1 LLQSHAVHLASFS
14 SICYFHQWVRPFMRD
29 FQSRY
34 LQYKRLID
42 RRFKSLADEDNR
54 RPRSLMVPLK
64 YVLSGGGKRLRPVLL
79 LLAYEAVS
87 SKPKGLRMS
96 DGVLN
101 AALAVEALHN
111 FTLVHDDIMDDAP
124 SRRGRATVHSK
135 WDENTAILV
144 GDELVAL
151 AYRTLL
157 RTRSPRIGQV
167 LKIFTDGLLE
177 VCEGQGL
184 DKEFEQRRDVTLA
197 EYLKMIEMKTGRMV
211 SVGLEIG
218 ALLGGG
224 NTFEVDA
231 LRRFGYH
238 VGRAFQI
245 QDDLLDVIGDE
256 RFGKKIG
263 GDIVEGKK
271 TFLLLQAYRMAKRE
285 DRDILERVISGRG
298 VTRKE
303 VGTVKRIYEK
313 HGAVECAKKEVRKHV
328 IEAQRALESL
338 QPSSARDMLHWLAG
352 MLQDRSS

>member
-1 LLQSHAVHLASFS
+1 
-14 SICYFHQWVRPFMRD
+14 
-29 FQSRY
+29 
-34 LQYKRLID
+34 
-42 RRFKSLADEDNR
+42 
-54 RPRSLMVPLK
+54 MVPLK
-64 YVLSGGGKRLRPVLL
+64 YVLSAGGKRLRPVLL
-79 LLAYEAVS
+79 LLAYEAVLGRRT
-87 SKPKGLRMS
+87 GLR
-96 DGVLN
+96 VPNRALN

-157 RTRSPRIGQV
+157 KTKSPQIGQV
-167 LKIFTDGLLE
+167 LEIFTDGLLE

-211 SVGLEIG
+211 SVTLEIG

-224 NTFEVDA
+224 NRFEVDA
-231 LRRFGYH
+231 LRKFGYH

-245 QDDLLDVIGDE
+245 QDDLLDVIGDK

-271 TFLLLQAYRMAKRE
+271 TFLLLQALRMAKQK
-285 DRDILERVISGRG
+285 DRSILERVMSGRG
-298 VTRKE
+298 VASKE

-313 HGAVECAKKEVRKHV
+313 YGAVECAKKEVRGHV
-328 IEAQRALESL
+328 VEAQSALESL

>member
-1 LLQSHAVHLASFS
+1 
-14 SICYFHQWVRPFMRD
+14 MRD

-42 RRFKSLADEDNR
+42 RRFQSLADEDDR
-54 RPRSLMVPLK
+54 RPRSLVVPLK
-64 YVLSGGGKRLRPVLL
+64 YVLSSGGKRLRPVLL
-79 LLAYEAVS
+79 LLAHEAVS
-87 SKPKGLRMS
+87 GRRARIGRF

-151 AYRTLL
+151 AYRSLL
-157 RTRSPRIGQV
+157 KTKSPRIGQV
-167 LKIFTDGLLE
+167 LEIFTDGLLE

-211 SVGLEIG
+211 SVTLEIG
-218 ALLGGG
+218 GLLGGG
-224 NTFEVDA
+224 DRIELTA
-231 LRRFGYH
+231 LRKFGHH

-245 QDDLLDVIGDE
+245 QDDLLDVIGDQ

-271 TFLLLQAYRMAKRE
+271 TFLLLQALKKAKQK
-285 DRDILERVISGRG
+285 DRSILERVMSGRG
-298 VTRKE
+298 VASKE

-313 HGAVECAKKEVRKHV
+313 YGAVECAKKRVRRHV
-328 IEAQRALESL
+328 VEAQHALESL
-338 QPSSARDMLHWLAG
+338 QPSRAKDMLHWLAG

>member
-1 LLQSHAVHLASFS
+1 
-14 SICYFHQWVRPFMRD
+14 MRD

-34 LQYKRLID
+34 LRYKQVID
-42 RRFKSLADEDNR
+42 RRFQSLVDEDDQRLRSLAA
-54 RPRSLMVPLK
+54 PLR
-64 YVLSGGGKRLRPVLL
+64 YVLSSGGKRIRPVLL

-87 SKPKGLRMS
+87 DKRAAVRKLNGA
-96 DGVLN
+96 LN

-124 SRRGRATVHSK
+124 SRRGRATVHTK

-151 AYRTLL
+151 AYRALL
-157 RTRSPRIGQV
+157 KTKSPRIGQI

-184 DKEFEQRRDVTLA
+184 DKEFEQRRDVTLS

-211 SVGLEIG
+211 SVALEIG

-224 NTFEVDA
+224 TRIEVNA

-238 VGRAFQI
+238 IGRAFQI
-245 QDDLLDVIGDE
+245 QDDLLDVTGDR
-256 RFGKKIG
+256 RFGKRIG

-271 TFLLLQAYRMAKRE
+271 TFLLLQAFRKANQK
-285 DRDILERVISGRG
+285 DRSVLERVMSGRG
-298 VTRKE
+298 VTSKE
-303 VGTVKRIYEK
+303 VGTVRKIYEK
-313 HGAVECAKKEVRKHV
+313 YGAVESARREVRKHV
-328 IEAQRALESL
+328 VEAQRALKSL
-338 QPSSARDMLHWLAG
+338 RPSRPRGMLYWLAG
-352 MLQDRSS
+352 MLQDRRI

>member
-1 LLQSHAVHLASFS
+1 
-14 SICYFHQWVRPFMRD
+14 
-29 FQSRY
+29 
-34 LQYKRLID
+34 
-42 RRFKSLADEDNR
+42 
-54 RPRSLMVPLK
+54 MVPLK
-64 YVLSGGGKRLRPVLL
+64 YVLSAGGKRLRPVLL
-79 LLAYEAVS
+79 LLAYEAVLGRRT
-87 SKPKGLRMS
+87 GLRVPNR
-96 DGVLN
+96 VLN

-157 RTRSPRIGQV
+157 KTKSPQIGRV
-167 LKIFTDGLLE
+167 LEIFTDGLLE

-211 SVGLEIG
+211 SVTLEIG

-224 NTFEVDA
+224 NRFDVGA
-231 LRRFGYH
+231 LRKFGH
-238 VGRAFQI
+238 HIGRAFQI
-245 QDDLLDVIGDE
+245 QDDLLDVIGDK

-271 TFLLLQAYRMAKRE
+271 TFLLLQALRMAKQK
-285 DRDILERVISGRG
+285 DRSVLERVMSGRG
-298 VTRKE
+298 VASKE
-303 VGTVKRIYEK
+303 VRTVKRIYEK
-313 HGAVECAKKEVRKHV
+313 YGAMERAKKEVRRHV
-328 IEAQRALESL
+328 VEAQHALESL
-338 QPSSARDMLHWLAG
+338 QPSRAKDMLHWLAG

>member
-1 LLQSHAVHLASFS
+1 
-14 SICYFHQWVRPFMRD
+14 MRD

-42 RRFKSLADEDNR
+42 RRFQSLVDEDNR
-54 RPRSLMVPLK
+54 RPRSLTDPLK

-87 SKPKGLRMS
+87 GKRSGSRMPNR
-96 DGVLN
+96 VLN
-101 AALAVEALHN
+101 AALSVEALHN
-111 FTLVHDDIMDDAP
+111 FTLVHDDIMDGAP

-157 RTRSPRIGQV
+157 KTKSPQIGQV
-167 LKIFTDGLLE
+167 LEIFTDGLLE

-211 SVGLEIG
+211 SVTLEIG

-224 NTFEVDA
+224 KRIEVDA

-238 VGRAFQI
+238 IGRAFQI

-271 TFLLLQAYRMAKRE
+271 TFLLLQALRMAKQKERS
-285 DRDILERVISGRG
+285 ILERVMLGRG
-298 VTRKE
+298 VASKE
-303 VGTVKRIYEK
+303 VEAVKKIYEK
-313 HGAVECAKKEVRKHV
+313 CGAVECAKKEVRKHV
-328 IEAQRALESL
+328 VEARRALENL
-338 QPSSARDMLHWLAG
+338 QPSGAKDMLHWLAG